1 MPPDPGIKFHAHIDA
16 SGLNCPLPILK
27 AKKALHDLQS
37 GQILC
42 LISTDSGSRREFEM
56 FAAQAQ
62 HHLLKIQEQ
71 DDKTYFFMQKG

>member
-1 MPPDPGIKFHAHIDA
+1 MPRGTKITVHTSIDA

-37 GQILC
+37 GQVLC

-56 FAAQAQ
+56 FAHQAQ
-62 HHLLKIQEQ
+62 HHLLDVREEE
-71 DDKTYFFMQKG
+71 DKTYFYMQKG